1 MRKEVKMR
9 KRKRMKKRR
18 KKKVRKRKKNQVRT
32 LLTCNVNILMV
43 KIKRLYYSE
52 NTGICCLI
60 KFTLVIEFDVT
71 FVNSIMQS

>member
-32 LLTCNVNILMV
+32 SLTCNVNILMV
-43 KIKRLYYSE
+43 KIKILYYSE
-52 NTGICCLI
+52 NICCLI
-60 KFTLVIEFDVT
+60 KFTLVIEYDVT

>member
-32 LLTCNVNILMV
+32 SLTCNVNILMV

-52 NTGICCLI
+52 NICCLI
-60 KFTLVIEFDVT
+60 KFTLVIEYDFT

>member
-18 KKKVRKRKKNQVRT
+18 KKKKKVRKRKKNQVRT
-32 LLTCNVNILMV
+32 SLTCNVNILMV
-43 KIKRLYYSE
+43 KLKRLYYSE
-52 NTGICCLI
+52 NICCLI
-60 KFTLVIEFDVT
+60 KFTLVIEYDVT

>member
-1 MRKEVKMR
+1 MRKEVKM
-9 KRKRMKKRR
+9 RKRMKKRR

-32 LLTCNVNILMV
+32 SLTCNVNILMV

-52 NTGICCLI
+52 NICCLI
-60 KFTLVIEFDVT
+60 KFTLVIEYDVI

>member
-9 KRKRMKKRR
+9 KRMKKRR
-18 KKKVRKRKKNQVRT
+18 KKKKVRKRKKNQVRT
-32 LLTCNVNILMV
+32 SLTCNVNILMV

-52 NTGICCLI
+52 NICCLI
-60 KFTLVIEFDVT
+60 KFTLVIESDVT

>member
-9 KRKRMKKRR
+9 KRKRRKK
-18 KKKVRKRKKNQVRT
+18 KKKVRKRKNQVCT
-32 LLTCNVNILMV
+32 SLTCNVNILVV

-52 NTGICCLI
+52 NICCLI
-60 KFTLVIEFDVT
+60 KFTLVIEYDVT

>member
-18 KKKVRKRKKNQVRT
+18 KKKKKVRKRKKNQVRT
-32 LLTCNVNILMV
+32 SLTCNVNILMV

-52 NTGICCLI
+52 NICCLI
-60 KFTLVIEFDVT
+60 KFTLVIEYDVT

>member
-9 KRKRMKKRR
+9 KRKRRKK
-18 KKKVRKRKKNQVRT
+18 KKKVRKRKNQVCT
-32 LLTCNVNILMV
+32 SLTCNVNILMV

-52 NTGICCLI
+52 NICCLI
-60 KFTLVIEFDVT
+60 KFTLVIEYDVT

>member
-32 LLTCNVNILMV
+32 SLTCNVNILMV

-52 NTGICCLI
+52 NICCLI
-60 KFTLVIEFDVT
+60 KFTLVIEYDVT

>member
-18 KKKVRKRKKNQVRT
+18 KKKKVRKRKKNQVRT
-32 LLTCNVNILMV
+32 SLTCNVNILVV

-52 NTGICCLI
+52 NICCLI
-60 KFTLVIEFDVT
+60 KFTLVIEYDVT

>member
-9 KRKRMKKRR
+9 KRMKKRR
-18 KKKVRKRKKNQVRT
+18 KKKKVRKRKKNQVRT
-32 LLTCNVNILMV
+32 SLTCNVNILMV

-52 NTGICCLI
+52 NTCICCLI
-60 KFTLVIEFDVT
+60 KFTLVIEYDFT

>member
-9 KRKRMKKRR
+9 KRKRRK

-32 LLTCNVNILMV
+32 SLTCNVNILMV
-43 KIKRLYYSE
+43 KIKRFYYSE
-52 NTGICCLI
+52 NICCLI
-60 KFTLVIEFDVT
+60 KFTLVIEYDVT

>member
-9 KRKRMKKRR
+9 KRKRRKK
-18 KKKVRKRKKNQVRT
+18 KKKVRKRKNQVCT
-32 LLTCNVNILMV
+32 SLTCNVNILMV

-52 NTGICCLI
+52 NICCLI
-60 KFTLVIEFDVT
+60 KFTLVIEYDFT

>member
-9 KRKRMKKRR
+9 KRKRRK

-32 LLTCNVNILMV
+32 SLTCNVNILMV

-52 NTGICCLI
+52 NVCCLI
-60 KFTLVIEFDVT
+60 KFTLVIEYDVT

>member
-9 KRKRMKKRR
+9 KRMKKRR
-18 KKKVRKRKKNQVRT
+18 KKKKVRKRKKNQVRT
-32 LLTCNVNILMV
+32 SLTCNVNILMV

-52 NTGICCLI
+52 NICCLHVI
-60 KFTLVIEFDVT
+60 KFTLVIEYDVT

>member
-9 KRKRMKKRR
+9 KRKRRK

-32 LLTCNVNILMV
+32 SLTCNVNILMV
-43 KIKRLYYSE
+43 KLKRLYYSE
-52 NTGICCLI
+52 NICCLI
-60 KFTLVIEFDVT
+60 KFTLVIEYDVT

>member
-9 KRKRMKKRR
+9 KRRKKRR

-32 LLTCNVNILMV
+32 SLTCNVNILMV

-52 NTGICCLI
+52 NICCLI
-60 KFTLVIEFDVT
+60 KFTLVIEYDVT